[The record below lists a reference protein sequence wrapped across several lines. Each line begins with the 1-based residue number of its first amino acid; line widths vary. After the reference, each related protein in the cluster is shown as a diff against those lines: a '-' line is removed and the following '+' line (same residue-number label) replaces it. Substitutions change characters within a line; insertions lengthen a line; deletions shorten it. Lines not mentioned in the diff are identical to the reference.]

1 MVRYWV
7 LFLYSQGKDVHCH
20 HFYNAVKGRPA
31 QEDKNKKSAAYGAL
45 GHPEGWVGRVLE
57 GVQDAGH
64 MCTHGWFISMY
75 GENHY
80 SIVISLQL
88 E

>member
-45 GHPEGWVGRVLE
+45 GHPEGWVGRVL
-57 GVQDAGH
+57 GGGSRCRAHVL
-64 MCTHGWFISMY
+64 TTI
-75 GENHY
+75 Y
-80 SIVISLQL
+80 SYEALSLWSL
-88 E
+88 YYKSV

>member
-45 GHPEGWVGRVLE
+45 GHPEGWVGRVL
-57 GVQDAGH
+57 GGGSRCRAHVH
-64 MCTHGWFISMY
+64 PWLIHINVWRKP
-75 GENHY
+75 
-80 SIVISLQL
+80 LQYCN
-88 E
+88 